1 MKKILGITFGGL
13 QKRAILLVALMLL
26 LLAAMFAGITVY
38 QNRLLLN
45 VVSETRVE
53 QQNAI
58 SETSKATM
66 HQVIEGS
73 LVSST
78 ELQATL
84 ADNDFAEV
92 VSNTR
97 MLQTM
102 AEGILENRGSLSPL
116 PVALPDA
123 ANDGTS

>member
-92 VSNTR
+92 ISNTR

-102 AEGILENRGSLSPL
+102 A
-116 PVALPDA
+116 
-123 ANDGTS
+123 